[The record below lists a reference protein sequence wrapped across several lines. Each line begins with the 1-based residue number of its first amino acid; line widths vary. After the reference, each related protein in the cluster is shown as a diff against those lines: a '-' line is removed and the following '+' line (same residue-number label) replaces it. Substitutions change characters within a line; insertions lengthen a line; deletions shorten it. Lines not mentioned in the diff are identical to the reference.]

1 MSKLS
6 FKAIFK
12 NSFCKN
18 KSNASSEKNV
28 SKKAVL
34 KWYQD
39 FRTRGKEKGTA
50 KKLSVIILSVS
61 CYS

>member
-18 KSNASSEKNV
+18 KNNASSEKNV
-28 SKKAVL
+28 SKKAL
-34 KWYQD
+34 
-39 FRTRGKEKGTA
+39 
-50 KKLSVIILSVS
+50 
-61 CYS
+61 C

>member
-12 NSFCKN
+12 NSFYKN

-28 SKKAVL
+28 SKKAL
-34 KWYQD
+34 
-39 FRTRGKEKGTA
+39 
-50 KKLSVIILSVS
+50 
-61 CYS
+61 C